1 MARKKKM
8 KKKKKKKKKKKLYDC
23 YTYIYIYIGRCRP
36 KPWGY
41 PPNHPVLMD
50 DLHGDLGLFFPEGG
64 APSLVSR
71 YIELVYRGVWKN

>member
-1 MARKKKM
+1 MARKKKTNM
-8 KKKKKKKKKKKLYDC
+8 KKKEKKKKKKNKLYDC
-23 YTYIYIYIGRCRP
+23 YTYIYIGRCRP

-71 YIELVYRGVWKN
+71 YIELVYRGV